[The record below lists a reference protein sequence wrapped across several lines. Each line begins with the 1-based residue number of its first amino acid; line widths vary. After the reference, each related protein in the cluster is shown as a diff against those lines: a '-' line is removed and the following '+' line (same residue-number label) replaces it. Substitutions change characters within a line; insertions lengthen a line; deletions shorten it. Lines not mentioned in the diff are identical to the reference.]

1 MNDSYKV
8 LNTSNLQDVFMNS
21 YIPLKLTLIKI
32 RMMFI
37 SSAIIE
43 IFLFCKEE
51 TEGLQE
57 SGLDVHKNKSINP
70 TPLCTSA

>member
-1 MNDSYKV
+1 
-8 LNTSNLQDVFMNS
+8 
-21 YIPLKLTLIKI
+21 
-32 RMMFI
+32 MFI